1 MRNKRNKK
9 DVDCEILIAINSCE
23 KDREHLEKLKSSEF
37 YAELEANPDIG
48 IFEYYRGSDE
58 IKFQNQQLHLTGEER
73 YDKLHV
79 KTYDMIKWATSNLS
93 FNRLVKLDCN
103 FMSYSHVGE
112 RTRKKICGL
121 DRVNRAIFKQKFASY
136 LGSNGREF
144 LLRDFRAWS
153 KQKGIVTQLDEPTWL
168 TDGIWYYCG
177 KCYRVN
183 YDFAKF
189 IAEKDICAE
198 MLKQHD
204 VKNIL
209 GHHPFAIED
218 VMIGR
223 MHSAYEEHL
232 KSMSELEDIADETIH
247 NNRT

>member
-1 MRNKRNKK
+1 MRNKKK
-9 DVDCEILIAINSCE
+9 NVDCEILIAINSCE
-23 KDREHLEKLKSSEF
+23 RDREHLEKLKASEF
-37 YAELEANPDIG
+37 YSVLEKDSAIG
-48 IFEYYRGSDE
+48 IFEYYRGSNE
-58 IKFQNQQLHLTGEER
+58 VKFENQQLHLTGEER

-121 DRVNRAIFKQKFASY
+121 DRVNRAIFKQKYADY
-136 LGSNGREF
+136 TGSNGREF

-177 KCYRVN
+177 KCYRVS
-183 YDFAKF
+183 YKFAKF
-189 IAEKDICAE
+189 IAEQDICSE

-223 MHSAYEEHL
+223 MYSAFEEHS
-232 KSMSELEDIADETIH
+232 KSLSEIKDIVDETIH
-247 NNRT
+247 NSRT

>member
-1 MRNKRNKK
+1 MRRRRKN
-9 DVDCEILIAINSCE
+9 VDCDILIAINSCE
-23 KDREHLEKLKSSEF
+23 KDSQHLDRLKSTEF
-37 YAELEANPDIG
+37 YAMLQSNPDIG

-58 IKFQNQQLHLTGEER
+58 VKFQNQQLHLTGEER

-103 FMSYSHVGE
+103 FMSYTHVGE

-121 DRVNRAIFKQKFASY
+121 DRVNRAIFKQKFAPY

-153 KQKGIVTQLDEPTWL
+153 NQKGIVTQLDEPSWMV
-168 TDGIWYYCG
+168 DGIWYYCG

-189 IAEKDICAE
+189 ISTSDVCKQIVE
-198 MLKQHD
+198 QHD
-204 VKNIL
+204 IKNIL
-209 GHHPFAIED
+209 GTHPFAIED
-218 VMIGR
+218 VMVGR
-223 MHSAYEEHL
+223 MFERYQIHL
-232 KSMSELEDIADETIH
+232 AELEEMSTDETIH